1 MANRLL
7 RIAYAGRRASAVQP
21 ADAGGLHH
29 AGDINYTGTTFPA
42 PYNTNNKTFFDS
54 YYSGM
59 IDLTTSGSYT
69 FVNNGTDDTMAIYV
83 DGQQVLAGTT
93 TASQAWTVHN
103 TQTVSLAAG
112 MHSIAVVYFQG
123 FGGYSLGA
131 HIAGPNISGTADIGS
146 AGAPQVTPDLVV
158 GSLSGS
164 GNVVL
169 STGNLSTGFDNTSA
183 TYSGAISGIGGV
195 NKWGTGTQTLAGSN
209 SYTGITSVMGGVL
222 SFANSSALGLGNY
235 NLSGGSM
242 QTPAGVGSLSGNFAI
257 AGSSGFLNGSPLTV
271 TGSASFYGANLAA
284 ASPLTISGNVNL
296 GPYANLF
303 TTTGNTL
310 TLSGSV
316 SNSSVV
322 TDAIVVNGSGN
333 LVLSGSLNVT
343 GLINNSGNTPALMM
357 GGAGN
362 GGGNANA
369 QRRQS
374 PAAAP

>member
-1 MANRLL
+1 MLTLSNVNTYTGATT
-7 RIAYAGRRASAVQP
+7 ISAGTLVAGAAGLGTGTGRVNVASGATLWLNSGTNFGQSPTGLSAIYSNMITSVTGGVNTGGASSPWQTAFYESPTLAGVQSAVQP

-131 HIAGPNISGTADIGS
+131 RIAGPNISGTADIGS
-146 AGAPQVTPDLVV
+146 AGTPQVTPDLVV

-222 SFANSSALGLGNY
+222 SFANSSPSVWA
-235 NLSGGSM
+235 
-242 QTPAGVGSLSGNFAI
+242 T
-257 AGSSGFLNGSPLTV
+257 
-271 TGSASFYGANLAA
+271 
-284 ASPLTISGNVNL
+284 TI
-296 GPYANLF
+296 
-303 TTTGNTL
+303 
-310 TLSGSV
+310 
-316 SNSSVV
+316 
-322 TDAIVVNGSGN
+322 
-333 LVLSGSLNVT
+333 
-343 GLINNSGNTPALMM
+343 
-357 GGAGN
+357 
-362 GGGNANA
+362 
-369 QRRQS
+369 
-374 PAAAP
+374 